1 MLVTVTVDITD
12 TTNMIISGDMEMK
25 HCWHC
30 SSLLTLLATHTLN
43 ILLVLTIRTERR
55 EPYNVIDISTVSV
68 CIIVE
73 HMSAC
78 NQEEVWCSVVVWYLN
93 SWNTWLPLTPC
104 PRAELG
110 WDWLSTGKVST
121 IYYLHFLQNSAESPA
136 CRLPT
141 AHPSP
146 ILSPISLNISLL
158 YILIFSAVATKRKL
172 NELKPIKYKGPQ
184 LCLWDEGVCGL
195 LQLPHEKIVIVTTPD
210 AAVCRAAA
218 VLQSPRGCS
227 AAPR

>member
-30 SSLLTLLATHTLN
+30 SSLLTLLAAHTLN
-43 ILLVLTIRTERR
+43 ILLVLTIRTERW

-73 HMSAC
+73 HMSVC
-78 NQEEVWCSVVVWYLN
+78 NQEEVCCSVVVWYLN

-104 PRAELG
+104 PRAEPG

-121 IYYLHFLQNSAESPA
+121 IYNLLSTIYTFCRTRQRAPPATYPPPTHLPFWAQYL
-136 CRLPT
+136 
-141 AHPSP
+141 
-146 ILSPISLNISLL
+146 
-158 YILIFSAVATKRKL
+158 
-172 NELKPIKYKGPQ
+172 
-184 LCLWDEGVCGL
+184 
-195 LQLPHEKIVIVTTPD
+195 
-210 AAVCRAAA
+210 
-218 VLQSPRGCS
+218 
-227 AAPR
+227 